1 LRELERTEPT
11 SYRNAYIMM
20 GIATILIIALFMVVD
35 VSFAAA
41 LLFLVS
47 TVIVGFVA
55 TRAYSLVG
63 FVVPAGSDFYLG
75 PMKMLLGGGVGGG
88 TREWYVMM
96 SLGTVTIVEPIT
108 SGGGLAPF
116 ATSLGTYQMASANRV
131 STKSVFKIMLFVSIL
146 APVIALVGDIWGMYT
161 LGVTHLPGVSWSS
174 GAYSAVTPEAL
185 ANRPAYEPWWPQ
197 MLAGTVFA
205 MLLSIMHARFVWFPL
220 EPIGF
225 LLATDGH
232 ALIEGIWTMALVAWI
247 AKTITLRV
255 GGSKLYERSGIPV
268 AIGFIIGLVIITI
281 VGGALL
287 DFRFIDVHMHVVPK
301 HSFKSEPITNEVLLR
316 RMAELGIEK
325 AVILPEVSPEGIFYY
340 CTTETALSS
349 CKDFPD
355 KLIPFCNIDPRCGG
369 NSPDTDFRWV
379 LSEYKEAGCRG
390 LGEVTANIYL
400 DDPRAL
406 NLFKQC
412 GGIGFPVLFHMGA
425 KIGGVYGPADEIGM
439 PRLEKALSSLPETTF
454 IGHAMSFWAE
464 ISSEVDPSTRG
475 EYPGG
480 PIRSPG
486 RLQALLSRYDNL
498 YGDLSAGS
506 GFNAISRDP
515 EYGPKFLE
523 DFQDKLLFGTDI
535 YFVNEEAPIAEYLRN
550 LVGHDK
556 ISMKAFRKISQDN
569 IRKLINI

>member
-1 LRELERTEPT
+1 MRELERTEPT

-75 PMKMLLGGGVGGG
+75 PMKMLLGGSANTG

-96 SLGTVTIVEPIT
+96 SLGTATIVEPIT

-146 APVIALVGDIWGMYT
+146 APVIALAGDIWGMYT
-161 LGVTHLPGVSWSS
+161 FGVTHLVQVSGSWSS
-174 GAYSAVTPEAL
+174 AYSGVTPEAL
-185 ANRPAYEPWWPQ
+185 KNRPAYEPWWPQ

-205 MLLSIMHARFVWFPL
+205 MLLSVMHARFVWFPL

-281 VGGALL
+281 IGGALL
-287 DFRFIDVHMHVVPK
+287 DFRFFVP
-301 HSFKSEPITNEVLLR
+301 F
-316 RMAELGIEK
+316 
-325 AVILPEVSPEGIFYY
+325 
-340 CTTETALSS
+340 
-349 CKDFPD
+349 
-355 KLIPFCNIDPRCGG
+355 
-369 NSPDTDFRWV
+369 
-379 LSEYKEAGCRG
+379 
-390 LGEVTANIYL
+390 
-400 DDPRAL
+400 
-406 NLFKQC
+406 
-412 GGIGFPVLFHMGA
+412 
-425 KIGGVYGPADEIGM
+425 
-439 PRLEKALSSLPETTF
+439 
-454 IGHAMSFWAE
+454 
-464 ISSEVDPSTRG
+464 
-475 EYPGG
+475 
-480 PIRSPG
+480 
-486 RLQALLSRYDNL
+486 
-498 YGDLSAGS
+498 
-506 GFNAISRDP
+506 
-515 EYGPKFLE
+515 
-523 DFQDKLLFGTDI
+523 
-535 YFVNEEAPIAEYLRN
+535 
-550 LVGHDK
+550 
-556 ISMKAFRKISQDN
+556 
-569 IRKLINI
+569 